1 MSVNSLIRDG
11 IIHKFNYPVHVW
23 DLKEGEGWHHNP
35 SICRDDTGRVWLSKR
50 HHDKLPL
57 IVHLSPKDLDPKIRD
72 EASRLVVGFLN
83 EKTLEV
89 TGQKLITPEEGSPSY
104 IFNKNIED
112 CRIFWRPDGLHGIG
126 VAIND
131 SDHKFKITQIEILI
145 DYEKATYKLLR
156 DYGQPH
162 DHVEKNWRAPAVPAR
177 AFDFIYSPNEIVLD
191 GKVYGEEYDG
201 FTHGGSQLLPY
212 KDGWIS
218 IVHQVVPVRGVTAR
232 WYATFAELHDYLGKV
247 THVSQF
253 FDFGSG
259 WRENL
264 QESVEFVSGAI
275 WSKGKEE
282 KELLLSLGVRDETCG
297 FVRVPT
303 SVFKWNPIE
312 DVIYYNFVFGGNHI
326 KEPDLSRIE
335 PIATTISGEPVLA
348 K

>member
-1 MSVNSLIRDG
+1 MGVNTLIRDG
-11 IIHKFNYPVHVW
+11 IIHKLNYPVHVW
-23 DLKEGEGWHHNP
+23 DLKKGEGWHHNP
-35 SICRDDTGRVWLSKR
+35 SICRDDTGKIWISVR

-72 EASRLVVGFLN
+72 EASRLIVGFLD

-89 TGQKLITPEEGSPSY
+89 TGQKLITPEAGSPKY
-104 IFNKNIED
+104 LFEKNIED
-112 CRIFWRPDGLHGIG
+112 NRIFWRSDGLHGIG
-126 VAIND
+126 VAI
-131 SDHKFKITQIEILI
+131 KVVEGQWQITQVEILI
-145 DYEKATYKLLR
+145 DHAKGTYKLLK

-162 DHVEKNWRAPAVPAR
+162 KHTEKNWRAPAIPAR
-177 AFDFIYSPNEIVLD
+177 AFDFVYSPSEVVLD

-218 IVHQVVPVRGVTAR
+218 IVHSVMPVRGLTKR
-232 WYATFAELHDYLGKV
+232 WYVTFAELHDQFGKT

-275 WSKGKEE
+275 WSENREE
-282 KELLLSLGVRDETCG
+282 QELLLSLGVRDETCG
-297 FVRVPT
+297 FVRVP
-303 SVFKWNPIE
+303 VDIFKWSPIE
-312 DVIYYNFVFGGNHI
+312 DVIYYNFTFATDQPAGSESN
-326 KEPDLSRIE
+326 RIE
-335 PIATTISGEPVLA
+335 PIATTVSGEPIC
-348 K
+348 KI